1 MIETA
6 VQQESVTLNELAVML
21 HLSPLTIRDW
31 RKQRPPRGPRP
42 TKLSASRQ
50 GRIRFPLA
58 EVAEWQ
64 RDPAAYEARHN
75 RRSHRGPRN

>member
-1 MIETA
+1 MAVLIEKQA
-6 VQQESVTLNELAVML
+6 VTLNELAAML
-21 HLSPLTIRDW
+21 DLSPLTIRDW

-42 TKLSASRQ
+42 TKLSATRQ

-75 RRSHRGPRN
+75 RSAHRGPSN